1 MPIYTN
7 ENANMNTYTT
17 IEADT
22 TTDVIEVTNSIREE
36 NREEIREEIREKNRD
51 DNREENREE
60 NRDVNRDEETEHT
73 CSLCCDIILPDQVI
87 QTPCPYSTIHVFH
100 KECFVKFRKN
110 EYYNN
115 RCPNCRSNITLK
127 QMIPKGTCNRLK
139 ESSQILDYE
148 QQKLQTLLVEHK
160 TIEMNIRNIISQL
173 NIDISNI
180 FKEKIVI
187 KNNKSKLKQL
197 NWRIEQKQIKQNLE
211 KKNHKKYI
219 LELLKVIEDYEP
231 NYYNSNTYLINQK
244 NRINNLIIE

>member
-1 MPIYTN
+1 MIFVKTISDYHR
-7 ENANMNTYTT
+7 YLIKYHDLIDTT
-17 IEADT
+17 IEGGI
-22 TTDVIEVTNSIREE
+22 VSTNDDELYDQLRMLRSHGMVRESL
-36 NREEIREEIREKNRD
+36 N
-51 DNREENREE
+51 
-60 NRDVNRDEETEHT
+60 EETEHT

-87 QTPCPYSTIHVFH
+87 QTPCPYSKIHVFH

-115 RCPNCRSNITLK
+115 RCPNCRSNVTLK

-160 TIEMNIRNIISQL
+160 TIEMNIRNIISRL

-187 KNNKSKLKQL
+187 KNNKSKLNQL